1 MAKLS
6 IGEKAHRVLRF
17 IMGLRTPGAVSALS
31 KYGFTEADLR
41 TGVERLNLVTQ
52 VRLRP
57 EPVTQEPKLIASL
70 DAFEGEWFSVAQ
82 AALKHACW

>member
-41 TGVERLNLVTQ
+41 TGRGAPQ
-52 VRLRP
+52 PRDASSPDPDRP
-57 EPVTQEPKLIASL
+57 
-70 DAFEGEWFSVAQ
+70 
-82 AALKHACW
+82 